1 MRVLESW
8 YFYLNNY
15 RLLIGAP
22 AADSGQPGVQNGG
35 AVYKCPP
42 ESPNQCE
49 AIPFDREGKQAL
61 CVWIYLER
69 NLVLII

>member
-1 MRVLESW
+1 MLCIGC
-8 YFYLNNY
+8 

-49 AIPFDREGKQAL
+49 AIPFDREGKQIHL
-61 CVWIYLER
+61 ICEYIEKRIYYCSIEFR
-69 NLVLII
+69 K